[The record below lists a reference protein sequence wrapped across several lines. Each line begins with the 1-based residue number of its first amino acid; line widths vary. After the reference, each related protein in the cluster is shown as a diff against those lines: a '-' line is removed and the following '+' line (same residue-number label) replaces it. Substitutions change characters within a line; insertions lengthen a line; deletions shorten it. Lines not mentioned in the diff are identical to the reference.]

1 MLPIFPYMIP
11 SLPVNRLHGD
21 VFTEETEETVV
32 GYNPVIR
39 RTMLN
44 NLFTGWDPRFKSLEA
59 VFTLYL

>member
-1 MLPIFPYMIP
+1 MLPIFPYIIP
-11 SLPVNRLHGD
+11 SLPGNRSHGG

-44 NLFTGWDPRFKSLEA
+44 NLFAGWDPRFKSPEA